1 MHYRQCRSCSFWVT
15 RAERFCT
22 NCGVYR
28 PYQSGRGQRSAWLV
42 FTTMLGGVL
51 GGSVFYRPDSSL
63 LLYGC
68 VAGCATG
75 LAWGLGLFAEVSAI
89 LQGRRR
95 SPSLQS
101 SELRLAGRMAEIL
114 QTGRQVRDLL
124 ARLRGETGT
133 EATGQLLTILRKAE
147 SAVERAV
154 RRYTAELAK
163 LELIRWRNGLEPLL
177 SPPSGSSFGQTRER
191 LDELH
196 RHRQRGRR
204 LLGTWCAA
212 GLDASESGG
221 CTVRQLQRWLDTCDR
236 IIERTIAEQAHT
248 TLSSIAAA
256 ELVPADDPQVEAELS
271 RLDAADTELEP
282 DELDQVQ
289 HALDRLQ
296 AKEHLDRELGAR
308 TDLPHSKRRY
318 RKGL

>member
-1 MHYRQCRSCSFWVT
+1 MMLYGERHSFWRQCRGCGFWVT

-22 NCGVYR
+22 DCGVYR
-28 PYQSGRGQRSAWLV
+28 PFQSGRGQRSAWLV

-51 GGSVFYRPDSSL
+51 GGSVFYRHPDTGL

-101 SELRLAGRMAEIL
+101 TELRLAGRLAEIL
-114 QTGRQVRDLL
+114 QTRRHVREL
-124 ARLRGETGT
+124 AGRLRGEDGSPST
-133 EATGQLLTILRKAE
+133 AKLLTILRKAE
-147 SAVERAV
+147 GAVERAI

-163 LELIRWRNGLEPLL
+163 LELIRWRNGMEPLVAA
-177 SPPSGSSFGQTRER
+177 PPEGSGFARMRER

-196 RHRQRGRR
+196 RHRKLGNR
-204 LLGTWCAA
+204 LLATWRAG
-212 GLDASESGG
+212 GLDTPDLGRD
-221 CTVRQLQRWLDTCDR
+221 TVRQLQRWLAACDR

-248 TLSSIAAA
+248 TLNSIAAA
-256 ELVPADDPQVEAELS
+256 ELVPSADPEVEAELG
-271 RLDAADTELEP
+271 RLDAAGTDLEP

-296 AKEHLDRELGAR
+296 AREQLDREFG
-308 TDLPHSKRRY
+308 SRR
-318 RKGL
+318 

>member
-1 MHYRQCRSCSFWVT
+1 MMHHRQCRSCSFWVT

-28 PYQSGRGQRSAWLV
+28 PYQSGRSQRSAWLV

-51 GGSVFYRPDSSL
+51 GGSVFYRPDSSV

-68 VAGCATG
+68 IAGCATG

-101 SELRLAGRMAEIL
+101 SELRLAGRLAEML
-114 QTGRQVRDLL
+114 QTRRQVSGLL
-124 ARLRGETGT
+124 GRLRNETGSP
-133 EATGQLLTILRKAE
+133 ATGQLLTTLRKAE
-147 SAVERAV
+147 GAVERAV

-177 SPPSGSSFGQTRER
+177 SPPPGGGFGQARER
-191 LDELH
+191 LDALH
-196 RHRQRGRR
+196 RHRRRGRR
-204 LLGTWCAA
+204 LLGTWQAA
-212 GLDASESGG
+212 GLTAPDSEH
-221 CTVRQLQRWLDTCDR
+221 TVQRLRHWLDTCDR
-236 IIERTIAEQAHT
+236 IIERTIAEQAHA

-256 ELVPADDPQVEAELS
+256 ELVPCADPQVEAELI
-271 RLDAADTELEP
+271 RLDATGTELEP

-296 AKEHLDRELGAR
+296 AKERLDRELGAR
-308 TDLPHSKRRY
+308 R
-318 RKGL
+318 